1 MKLNIK
7 LFAVAAA
14 AGCLSLNAMGV
25 YAETSENYERNM
37 NSHAE
42 VSFKANE
49 SITAPVDPDN
59 PGGGGVI
66 PVDPDGRETDK
77 EGTAGPLSID
87 FASDFYFGEQ
97 KISAVDEI
105 YYAAPQKI
113 KVGVTE
119 EGEPIIEN
127 RANYVQVTDNR
138 GGAHGWDLSISQSG
152 QFETAD
158 GTELDGAVITLG
170 GAGHASASASEAPD
184 VNEVAI
190 DLEDTLPVMEAAEG
204 EGAGTHLAT
213 FSEVSLSVPGT
224 TVKEAAQY
232 STTVTWTLSDLPNED
247 IE

>member
-1 MKLNIK
+1 MKLNLK

-14 AGCLSLNAMGV
+14 AGCLSLNAIGV
-25 YAETSENYERNM
+25 YAETPENYERNI
-37 NSHAE
+37 NSNAE
-42 VSFKANE
+42 VTFKANE
-49 SITAPVDPDN
+49 SITKPVDPVN
-59 PGGGGVI
+59 PGGGEVI
-66 PVDPDGRETDK
+66 PVDPDGNETDK
-77 EGTAGPLSID
+77 QGTAGPLSID

-97 KISAVDEI
+97 KISSADEI

-113 KVGVTE
+113 KVDVTE
-119 EGEPIIEN
+119 EGEPLIED

-152 QFETAD
+152 QFETAG

-170 GAGHASASASEAPD
+170 GAGHASASSSEAPN

-224 TVKEAAQY
+224 TVKEAAEY
-232 STTVTWTLSDLPNED
+232 TTTVTWTLSDLPNED